1 MARSFPVNFRI
12 HIPEPIEVKMVS
24 PTLALRD
31 GISILERF
39 KGLFT
44 YVVEEDTFYYLSG
57 GLTNNHWKEFG
68 KSELGAIEILD
79 EFSDQPQK
87 IISGFGLK
95 KYLEEN
101 YVTKAELNQ
110 SIQSLE
116 IADHIKAI
124 TSEQIEKWD
133 SLKSDKN
140 VIHIQSVA
148 SMTWFVNH
156 KLKKKPAI
164 QSFLSNNIKIEGRV
178 EHIDND
184 MLTVKFSKPL
194 IGYVTA
200 N

>member
-101 YVTKAELNQ
+101 YVTKTELNQ
-110 SIQSLE
+110 AIQSLQVE
-116 IADHIKAI
+116 DHIKAI
-124 TSEQIEKWD
+124 TEEEIQKWNSIEG
-133 SLKSDKN
+133 DKHL
-140 VIHIQSVA
+140 IHTQTTA
-148 SMTWFVNH
+148 SMTWLVNH
-156 KLKKKPAI
+156 RLGKKPAI
-164 QSFLSNNIKIEGRV
+164 QTFLSSGKKIESKLD
-178 EHIDND
+178 HIDNN
-184 MLTVKFSKPL
+184 MLTVKFSKPET
-194 IGYVTA
+194 GYATT